1 MVQAPS
7 RRDRIR
13 VATTAEIKQTA
24 RRILVQRGL
33 EAASLR
39 AIAREMGMTAPALYR
54 YFCSHDDLLRHILA
68 DIFTELTADLELAIE
83 AAAAGQV
90 ADRLVAACR
99 QFRRWSL
106 DHRAEFGLLFGSP
119 LPSLKGIMDDEFVG
133 ACAMKFGGI
142 FWALFVEMWQ
152 YQPVPVPADADVD
165 PGLRGQLERYRDGVG
180 IGGDLPAGA
189 MLLFLRCWVRLYGAV
204 CLEVFGHLQFAL
216 DDPAP
221 MFEITLT
228 ELAGMLCL
236 SYPPG

>member
-7 RRDRIR
+7 RRGRNR

-33 EAASLR
+33 EATSLR

-54 YFCSHDDLLRHILA
+54 YFDSHDDLLRHVLA
-68 DIFTELTADLELAIE
+68 DICIELAADLELAIE

-119 LPSLKGIMDDEFVG
+119 LPSLESIKDDEFVG
-133 ACAMKFGGI
+133 TCVMRFGGI
-142 FWALFVEMWQ
+142 FWALFVELWQ
-152 YQPVPVPADADVD
+152 YQPVPVPADAAVD

-204 CLEVFGHLQFAL
+204 CLEVFGHMEFAL

-236 SYPPG
+236 SCPPG